1 MQIFVSLAGGDQNRG
16 KRTVSDRLIYNTT
29 HIFLMD
35 DQSITAASE
44 RTQHE

>member
-16 KRTVSDRLIYNTT
+16 KRTVSDRLNSY
-29 HIFLMD
+29 FLMD